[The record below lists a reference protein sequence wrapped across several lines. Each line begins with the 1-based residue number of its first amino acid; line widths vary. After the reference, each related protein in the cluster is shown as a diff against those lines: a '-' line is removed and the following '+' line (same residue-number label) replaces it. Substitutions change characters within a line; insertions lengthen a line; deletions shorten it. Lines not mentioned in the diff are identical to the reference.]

1 MSSTSLRILFSIILS
16 ALILQ
21 IPSKGF
27 SNGNFPKVLSCVKG
41 KSDDFTLHLVTLIEQ
56 NDKGTGE
63 AFVDDRLFKLVQDDG
78 IWLGTSIK
86 GTEFLILEEDKIKI
100 ISGKTHWEGLCFR
113 SDNALTPLVKTVSRP
128 LSIKIENLTKELHKL
143 KSELALIEIENSKL
157 IDKIEENISDEQT
170 SQEKIELFLENGMTS
185 NAIVNKINST
195 ENLSGYIASVPEEGS
210 LATGKL
216 FFKKGEDREKVLS
229 KIMLLQRA
237 NLGRAWL
244 MRSTHTKLKSPRE
257 LLILASI
264 LEKETGND
272 SEKQLISSVFHNR
285 LSKGMKLQAD
295 PTVLYGLT
303 MGKDVIARSPT
314 KKEIKEKSPYNT
326 YIIKG
331 LPIAPISNPSVA
343 SLFAAARPS
352 KTEFLF
358 FVSNGNG
365 GHRFSKTYDG
375 HKQGI
380 EILLTRK
387 REQSKSTK
395 SGAMTYVTLPPSKP
409 VLLK

>member
-1 MSSTSLRILFSIILS
+1 MIRFFFSLIVLLV
-16 ALILQ
+16 ILQ
-21 IPSKGF
+21 ASAVSFADK
-27 SNGNFPKVLSCVKG
+27 FPKVLSCVKG
-41 KSDDFTLHLVTLIEQ
+41 ESDDFTLHLVTLIEQ
-56 NDKGTGE
+56 NENGTGE
-63 AFVDDRLFKLVQDDG
+63 AFVDDRSFKLVLDDG
-78 IWLGTSIK
+78 IWLGTSKK
-86 GTEFLILEEDKIKI
+86 GTEFLILEDDKIKI
-100 ISGKTHWEGLCFR
+100 ISGKSNWDGVCFR
-113 SDNALTPLVKTVSRP
+113 SDDALTPLVKTVSQP
-128 LSIKIENLTKELHKL
+128 LSIKIDSLTKELHKL

-157 IDKIEENISDEQT
+157 IEKIEDNISEEEK
-170 SQEKIELFLENGMTS
+170 SQEKVEIFLESGMTANS
-185 NAIVNKINST
+185 IVNKINTT
-195 ENLSGYIASVPEEGS
+195 ENLTGFIDFVPEEGS

-216 FFKKGEDREKVLS
+216 FFKFGESREKVLS

-244 MRSTHTKLKSPRE
+244 MRSRNTILKSPRE

-285 LSKGMKLQAD
+285 LSRGMKLQAD

-314 KKEIKEKSPYNT
+314 KAEIKEQNPYNT
-326 YIIKG
+326 YIVKG

-352 KTEFLF
+352 KTDFLF
-358 FVSNGNG
+358 FVSNGSG

-375 HKQGI
+375 HKKGI

-387 REQSKSTK
+387 KEQRKSTRT
-395 SGAMTYVTLPPSKP
+395 GAMTYITLPPRKP

>member
-1 MSSTSLRILFSIILS
+1 MIRILLSIFFS

-21 IPSKGF
+21 NPSEGF
-27 SNGNFPKVLSCVKG
+27 SENFPKVLSCIKG
-41 KSDDFTLHLVTLIEQ
+41 ESNDFKLHLVTVIEQ
-56 NDKGTGE
+56 NDQGTGK
-63 AFVDDRLFKLVQDDG
+63 AFVDDRLFKLVLDEG
-78 IWLGTSIK
+78 IWLGTGEK
-86 GTEFLILEEDKIKI
+86 GTEFLILENDKIKI
-100 ISGKTHWEGLCFR
+100 ISGKTNWEGICFR
-113 SDNALTPLVKTVSRP
+113 SDDALTPLVNSVSQP
-128 LSIKIENLTKELHKL
+128 LSSKIEGLTNELHKL
-143 KSELALIEIENSKL
+143 KSELALVEIENSKL
-157 IDKIEENISDEQT
+157 I
-170 SQEKIELFLENGMTS
+170 EKIEDIISNEQTFKEKVEIFFEDGMTS
-185 NAIVNKINST
+185 HAIVNMINST
-195 ENLSGYIASVPEEGS
+195 EKLTGYIDYVPDEGS
-210 LATGKL
+210 LATGKM
-216 FFKKGEDREKVLS
+216 FFKYGEDREKVLS
-229 KIMLLQRA
+229 KLMLLQRA

-244 MRSTHTKLKSPRE
+244 MRSRNTVLKNPRE

-285 LSKGMKLQAD
+285 LSKGMRLQAD

-314 KKEIKEKSPYNT
+314 KAEIKESSPYNT
-326 YIIKG
+326 YIVKG
-331 LPIAPISNPSVA
+331 LPIAPISNPSEA

-375 HKQGI
+375 HKKGI

-387 REQSKSTK
+387 REQNKSTK
-395 SGAMTYVTLPPSKP
+395 SGAMTYVTLPPVKP
-409 VLLK
+409 ILLK

>member
-1 MSSTSLRILFSIILS
+1 MIRILFSIIFS
-16 ALILQ
+16 ALMLQ
-21 IPSKGF
+21 NPSDGF
-27 SNGNFPKVLSCVKG
+27 SENFPKVLSCVKG
-41 KSDDFTLHLVTLIEQ
+41 ESNDFKLHLVTVIEQ
-56 NDKGTGE
+56 NDQGTGK
-63 AFVDDRLFKLVQDDG
+63 AFVDDRLFNLVLDEG
-78 IWLGTSIK
+78 IWLGTGEK
-86 GTEFLILEEDKIKI
+86 GTEFLILENDKIKI
-100 ISGKTHWEGLCFR
+100 ISGKTNWEGICFR
-113 SDNALTPLVKTVSRP
+113 SDDALTPLVNSVSQP
-128 LSIKIENLTKELHKL
+128 LSLKIEGLTSELHKL
-143 KSELALIEIENSKL
+143 KSELALVEIENSKL
-157 IDKIEENISDEQT
+157 IEKIENIISNEQT
-170 SQEKIELFLENGMTS
+170 SKEKVEIFFEDGMTS
-185 NAIVNKINST
+185 HAIVNMINST
-195 ENLSGYIASVPEEGS
+195 EKLTGYIDYVPDEGS
-210 LATGKL
+210 LATGKV
-216 FFKKGEDREKVLS
+216 FFKYGEDREKILS
-229 KIMLLQRA
+229 KLMLLQRA

-244 MRSTHTKLKSPRE
+244 MRSRNTVLKNPRE

-303 MGKDVIARSPT
+303 KGKDVIARSPT
-314 KKEIKEKSPYNT
+314 KAEIKQRSPYNT

-331 LPIAPISNPSVA
+331 LPIAPISNPSEA

-358 FVSNGNG
+358 FVSNGKG

-375 HKQGI
+375 HKKGI

-387 REQSKSTK
+387 REQKKSTK
-395 SGAMTYVTLPPSKP
+395 SGAMTYVTLPPVKP

>member
-1 MSSTSLRILFSIILS
+1 MVRILFSIIFS
-16 ALILQ
+16 ALLLQ
-21 IPSKGF
+21 NPSEAF
-27 SNGNFPKVLSCVKG
+27 SENFPKVLSCVKG
-41 KSDDFTLHLVTLIEQ
+41 ESNDFKLHLVTVIEQ
-56 NDKGTGE
+56 NDQGTGK
-63 AFVDDRLFKLVQDDG
+63 AFVDDRLFKLVLDEG
-78 IWLGTSIK
+78 IWLGTGEK
-86 GTEFLILEEDKIKI
+86 GTEFLILENDKIKI
-100 ISGKTHWEGLCFR
+100 ISGKTNWEGICFR
-113 SDNALTPLVKTVSRP
+113 SDDALTPLVNSVSQP
-128 LSIKIENLTKELHKL
+128 LSLKIEGLTSELHKL
-143 KSELALIEIENSKL
+143 KSELALVEIENSKL
-157 IDKIEENISDEQT
+157 IEKIENIISNEQT
-170 SQEKIELFLENGMTS
+170 SKEKVEIFFEDGMTS
-185 NAIVNKINST
+185 HAIVNMINST
-195 ENLSGYIASVPEEGS
+195 EKLTGYIDYVPDEGS
-210 LATGKL
+210 LATGKV
-216 FFKKGEDREKVLS
+216 FFKYGEDREKVLS
-229 KIMLLQRA
+229 KLMLLQRA

-244 MRSTHTKLKSPRE
+244 MRSRNTVLKNPRE

-314 KKEIKEKSPYNT
+314 KAEIKERSPYNT
-326 YIIKG
+326 YIVKG
-331 LPIAPISNPSVA
+331 LPIAPISNPSEA

-375 HKQGI
+375 HKKGI

-387 REQSKSTK
+387 REQNKSTK
-395 SGAMTYVTLPPSKP
+395 SGAMTYVTLPLVKP

>member
-1 MSSTSLRILFSIILS
+1 MLRIFFSIILF
-16 ALILQ
+16 LFVLQ
-21 IPSKGF
+21 ASTESFAEK
-27 SNGNFPKVLSCVKG
+27 FPKVLSCVKG
-41 KSDDFTLHLVTLIEQ
+41 ESDDFTLHLVTLIEQ
-56 NDKGTGE
+56 NENGTGE
-63 AFVDDRLFKLVQDDG
+63 AFVDDRSFKLVLDDG
-78 IWLGTSIK
+78 IWLGTSKK
-86 GTEFLILEEDKIKI
+86 GTEFLILEDDKIKI
-100 ISGKTHWEGLCFR
+100 ISGKTNWEGVCFR
-113 SDNALTPLVKTVSRP
+113 SDDALTPLVKTVSQP
-128 LSIKIENLTKELHKL
+128 LSIKIDSLTKELHKL

-157 IDKIEENISDEQT
+157 I
-170 SQEKIELFLENGMTS
+170 EKIEDNISEEENFQEKVEIFLESGMTANS
-185 NAIVNKINST
+185 IVNKINST
-195 ENLSGYIASVPEEGS
+195 ENLTGFIDFVPEEGS

-216 FFKKGEDREKVLS
+216 FFKFGESREKVLS

-244 MRSTHTKLKSPRE
+244 MRSRNTILKSPRE

-314 KKEIKEKSPYNT
+314 KAEIKEENPYNT
-326 YIIKG
+326 YIVKG

-375 HKQGI
+375 HKKGI

-387 REQSKSTK
+387 KEQRQSTRT
-395 SGAMTYVTLPPSKP
+395 GAMTYITLPPSKP

>member
-1 MSSTSLRILFSIILS
+1 MLRVLFSTL
-16 ALILQ
+16 LIVFVFQ
-21 IPSKGF
+21 TPNESFSKG
-27 SNGNFPKVLSCVKG
+27 FPKVLSCVKG
-41 KSDDFTLHLVTLIEQ
+41 QSDDFDLHLVTLIEQ

-63 AFVDDRLFKLVQDDG
+63 AFVDDRFFKLVLDEG
-78 IWLGTSIK
+78 IWLGTSKK
-86 GTEFLILEEDKIKI
+86 GTEFLILEDDRIKI
-100 ISGKTHWEGLCFR
+100 VSGKTVWEGVCFR
-113 SDNALTPLVKTVSRP
+113 SDDALAPLVKTVSQP

-157 IDKIEENISDEQT
+157 IEKIENNISHEQT
-170 SQEKIELFLENGMTS
+170 KINKVELFLENGMTS
-185 NAIVNKINST
+185 NAIVKKINLT
-195 ENLSGYIASVPEEGS
+195 ANLTGYIDFVPEEGS

-216 FFKKGEDREKVLS
+216 SLKFGEDREKVLS

-244 MRSTHTKLKSPRE
+244 MRSRNTILNSPRE

-285 LSKGMKLQAD
+285 LTKGMKLQAD

-314 KKEIKEKSPYNT
+314 KAEIKEKNPYNT
-326 YIIKG
+326 YIVKG
-331 LPIAPISNPSVA
+331 LPVAPISNPSVA

-352 KTEFLF
+352 KTDFLF

-375 HKQGI
+375 HKEGI
-380 EILLTRK
+380 QILLTRK
-387 REQSKSTK
+387 KQQRELTG
-395 SGAMTYVTLPPSKP
+395 SGAITYVTMPPPKP